1 MDGLA
6 TLREAHRT
14 PRVAIIVTNTTPQ
27 IPFPSSLVFN
37 YETYKNVEKQKT
49 KKTKP

>member
-14 PRVAIIVTNTTPQ
+14 PRVAIIVTKSKYPIFAQHNIADFEWTMT
-27 IPFPSSLVFN
+27 VFGDS
-37 YETYKNVEKQKT
+37 YVSVQS
-49 KKTKP
+49 

>member
-14 PRVAIIVTNTTPQ
+14 PRVAIIVNRLRPHG
-27 IPFPSSLVFN
+27 IPKEPKVNIKLLINMNINRILS
-37 YETYKNVEKQKT
+37 K
-49 KKTKP
+49 

>member
-14 PRVAIIVTNTTPQ
+14 PRVAIIVTRSAQQPVSQSGRTGVARTTLGCKLLDDL
-27 IPFPSSLVFN
+27 SSTF
-37 YETYKNVEKQKT
+37 
-49 KKTKP
+49 